1 MKIIYE
7 QYFTFYRHFFTRNM
21 LNSTIQNVSIN
32 LNKLCSKFEVDI
44 SRNELSVKKN
54 WAQYQIFS
62 IICQQNSAGA
72 HSGLDLWLTVGFFSL
87 KYYKNT
93 CTHTIFYDTYK
104 PHSDKHTNTPIKL

>member
-1 MKIIYE
+1 MNNILHFIDI
-7 QYFTFYRHFFTRNM
+7 FYKKHVELYNKK
-21 LNSTIQNVSIN
+21 NVSIN

-44 SRNELSVKKN
+44 SRNELSVKNN
-54 WAQYQIFS
+54 WAQYQSFS

-93 CTHTIFYDTYK
+93 CTHTILPTYK
-104 PHSDKHTNTPIKL
+104 PHSDKHTNTPIQL